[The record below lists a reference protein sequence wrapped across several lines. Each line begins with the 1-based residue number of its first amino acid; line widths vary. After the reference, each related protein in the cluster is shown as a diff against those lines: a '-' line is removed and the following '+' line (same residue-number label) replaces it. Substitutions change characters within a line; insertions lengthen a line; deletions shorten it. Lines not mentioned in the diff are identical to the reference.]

1 MTALRSLLRVVNGTD
16 ASYESACATAA
27 DAILVDLDAS
37 AIPRE
42 RSRARRALRHH
53 SLKIATANIPLVVRV
68 GDTRSGEID
77 ADLDAAASK
86 SVFAV
91 ILSATDE
98 PQDARDADVAIRR
111 HEMRLGITP
120 GTLRLICEIDSTAGL
135 AALPRILEAVDRH
148 LAAMLAPLAIAMEIG
163 SPASAAAGGS
173 TYSRV
178 ETLVDHVMAQ
188 TALTTA
194 ISELPWLIS
203 APDANPARRAALA
216 TRAHQLGATGIVI
229 SSEAEARGT
238 NVLFTPDPDQ
248 LATMQA
254 VLTEWERLRKV
265 GRWSGEVDGKR
276 VDRRTVRRARA
287 RLTRLKGSP
296 LT

>member
-1 MTALRSLLRVVNGTD
+1 MTALRSLLRIVNGTD
-16 ASYESACATAA
+16 ASYEAACTTAA
-27 DAILVDLDAS
+27 DTILVDLDAS

-42 RSRARRALRHH
+42 RSRARRALRQH

-77 ADLDAAASK
+77 ADLDATASK

-98 PQDARDADVAIRR
+98 PQDARDADMAIRR
-111 HEMRLGITP
+111 REMRLGITP
-120 GTLRLICEIDSTAGL
+120 GTLRLICEIDSATGL
-135 AALPRILEAVDRH
+135 AALPRTLEAVDRH
-148 LAAMLAPLAIAMEIG
+148 LAVMLTPLAIAMEIG
-163 SPASAAAGGS
+163 SPMSAAAGGS
-173 TYSRV
+173 TYSGI
-178 ETLVDHVMAQ
+178 ETLVDHVMSQ

-194 ISELPWLIS
+194 IFELPWLIS
-203 APDANPARRAALA
+203 APTANPARRAALA

-248 LATMQA
+248 LATMHA
-254 VLTEWERLRKV
+254 VLTEWERLRKI
-265 GRWSGEVDGKR
+265 GRWSGEIDGKR

-287 RLTRLKGSP
+287 LFARLKGSP